1 MALKETSK
9 GKLIYQPQGPA
20 GEYAKWAVNLHNG
33 CTHGCTYCYNRR
45 GFMSHAFGTEPKLA
59 APIIKQAEKIYD
71 REGYVRP
78 GTEEA
83 LMRNFELNAVDDVI
97 RADIK
102 KIGADRLRKDGG
114 VFFSFKCDPLE
125 ESNMLHTVLA
135 VRWFRFNYIPVTLL
149 TKSVGWLEDAN
160 WDSMLRDYKDGLT
173 IGFTLTGMDEM
184 EPNAP
189 TNAERIE
196 AMKTLLG
203 INTFVSLEPVI
214 SFDASMEMIR
224 LSLPYTYE
232 YRIGL
237 QSPYKKDRYD
247 IEELKKFINAVTDLQ
262 LDHFIYIIWK
272 DSIFNMLDRHG
283 VSYKKLPRPKGCVLA
298 LDRE

>member
-1 MALKETSK
+1 MAKETIK
-9 GKLIYQPQGPA
+9 GKLIYQPTGPA

-33 CTHGCTYCYNRR
+33 CTHGCTYCYNNR
-45 GFMSHAFGTEPKLA
+45 GFMSHAFGNEPKLA

-71 REGYVRP
+71 REGYVSP

-83 LMRNFELNAVDDVI
+83 LMRNSELNAVDDII
-97 RADIK
+97 RDDIK

-135 VRWFRFNYIPVTLL
+135 VRWFRNNNIPVTLL
-149 TKSVGWLEDAN
+149 TKSTAWMEDTN
-160 WDSMLRDYKDGLT
+160 WESMLKDYKDGLT
-173 IGFTLTGMDEM
+173 IGFTLTGMDDM

-189 TNAERIE
+189 SNEERIN
-196 AMKTLLG
+196 AMKQLLG
-203 INTFVSLEPVI
+203 FETFVSLEPVI
-214 SFDASMEMIR
+214 NFEASLQMVYQAM
-224 LSLPYTYE
+224 PYTTE
-232 YRIGL
+232 FRIGL

-247 IEELKKFINAVTDLQ
+247 IEELKKFINTITDLQ
-262 LDHFIYIIWK
+262 IDHLLDIIWK
-272 DSIFNMLDRHG
+272 DSIFNELDRNN
-283 VSYKKLPRPKGCVLA
+283 VSYKKLSRPKGCIIA